1 MMQATARLLA
11 AFFALVCTSTSALAQ
26 PAGIRE
32 ACRQFIERDLPDP
45 RSADFGEYWTWT
57 VIDNKDGTYGVG
69 AKYRASGSSGTMRNR
84 YTTCIIRVRGKNFVL
99 DSLAHLIR

>member
-1 MMQATARLLA
+1 MQTLGPRPIGLLLLLCSL
-11 AFFALVCTSTSALAQ
+11 ALPALAE
-26 PAGIRE
+26 PGGIRE

-69 AKYRASGSSGTMRNR
+69 AKYRATGTGGAMRNR